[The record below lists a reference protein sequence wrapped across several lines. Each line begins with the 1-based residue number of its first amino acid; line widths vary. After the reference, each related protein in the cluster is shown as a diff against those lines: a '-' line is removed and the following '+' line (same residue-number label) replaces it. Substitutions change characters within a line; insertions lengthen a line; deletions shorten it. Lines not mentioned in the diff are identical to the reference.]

1 MSTQFH
7 STSYSLAN
15 LGTSIRE
22 VAEFVDDTGWD
33 QRPEMFALVP
43 TSLLAE
49 TDPSLIHD
57 LDSAGLT
64 PIEQAA
70 LHEDIDQHPDA
81 LGEIVS
87 GITWPDSVVGAILVR
102 QIVVLPPGADADV
115 DADPTRAR
123 RNPASQD
130 ARLYSGV
137 LRDGRGLSL
146 LQLRTPDGAV
156 APSPVQGRV
165 ELLQYEGLGAEML
178 DALRATF
185 EADPED

>member
-1 MSTQFH
+1 MSPQFH
-7 STSYSLAN
+7 SSSFSLAD

-22 VAEFVDDTGWD
+22 VAEFVDDRGWD

-57 LDSAGLT
+57 LHSAGLT
-64 PIEQAA
+64 AIEQAS

-87 GITWPDSVVGAILVR
+87 GISWPDSVVGAILVR
-102 QIVVLPPGADADV
+102 QIVVLPPGS
-115 DADPTRAR
+115 DADPTSAQ
-123 RNPASQD
+123 RNPDSQD
-130 ARLYSGV
+130 ARLFAGV

-146 LQLRTPDGAV
+146 LQLRPGEDAPTPL
-156 APSPVQGRV
+156 QGTV

-185 EADPED
+185 EADTED

>member
-7 STSYSLAN
+7 SASFSLAN

-22 VAEFVDDTGWD
+22 VAEFVDDRGWD

-64 PIEQAA
+64 PIEQAP

-87 GITWPDSVVGAILVR
+87 GISWPDSVVGAILVR
-102 QIVVLPPGADADV
+102 QIVVLPPGSDA
-115 DADPTRAR
+115 AKAQQ
-123 RNPASQD
+123 NPQSQD
-130 ARLYSGV
+130 ARLFAGV

-146 LQLRTPDGAV
+146 LQLRPGPDA
-156 APSPVQGRV
+156 AEPLQGRV
-165 ELLQYEGLGAEML
+165 ELLQYEGLGAELL

-185 EADPED
+185 DADSED